1 MNISIMTFENENI
14 YLKKY
19 FWKILKM
26 TFENENILK
35 IVI

>member
-14 YLKKY
+14 YLKEY

-35 IVI
+35 III